1 MFSQPSSYIP
11 HRLKFKDINEAN
23 PTKANDH
30 GAKKISRTEKKTD
43 IAQKMHLTARTTIKE
58 TKHKIVKYTRI
69 LNT

>member
-30 GAKKISRTEKKTD
+30 GVKKFSSAKKKNSYCLEDAFNSYNSIQE
-43 IAQKMHLTARTTIKE
+43 IKRLQNVQE
-58 TKHKIVKYTRI
+58 Y
-69 LNT
+69 